1 MTDDESTDF
10 MPPSIFFYHKAA
22 GVITIFSQNT
32 EAEDTILFGC
42 NNEFGQ
48 HKIQRIFL
56 VSDHVFTKHN
66 HIPSGA
72 SLIETVF
79 PVIFDLPVSLGFV
92 IVYSSPLEEEKI
104 FFGQYLSYLRILPLV

>member
-1 MTDDESTDF
+1 
-10 MPPSIFFYHKAA
+10 
-22 GVITIFSQNT
+22 
-32 EAEDTILFGC
+32 
-42 NNEFGQ
+42 
-48 HKIQRIFL
+48 
-56 VSDHVFTKHN
+56 VFTKHN

-104 FFGQYLSYLRILPLV
+104 FFGQYLSYLRILPLVTVVKVWDQVKTDVEQNGYEISS